1 MVKAKPN
8 QKIHVDK
15 LSTALDKLEQ
25 LESKPVEELT
35 LRESIY
41 FLRGKLNSALK
52 KGYSY
57 DDLSEILAEQEILV
71 SAATLKLYLT
81 EGGKKSASRKKKGKF
96 SSKLSPKASTN
107 VTDSKEELGTGN
119 SKSEINS
126 IKGSTDSEQ
135 AVNLKVSHGES
146 HSPCETTLLNSTT
159 RTKSSSSASNKV
171 KTKSQST
178 GSKSN
183 ATKTKVGSG
192 SDDDLSSEFNSF

>member
-15 LSTALDKLEQ
+15 LAGALDKLDQ

-57 DDLSEILAEQEILV
+57 QDLSEILAEQEILV

-81 EGGKKSASRKKKGKF
+81 EA
-96 SSKLSPKASTN
+96 
-107 VTDSKEELGTGN
+107 
-119 SKSEINS
+119 SKS
-126 IKGSTDSEQ
+126 K
-135 AVNLKVSHGES
+135 
-146 HSPCETTLLNSTT
+146 
-159 RTKSSSSASNKV
+159 KSSSRNK
-171 KTKSQST
+171 K
-178 GSKSN
+178 SKSR
-183 ATKTKVGSG
+183 
-192 SDDDLSSEFNSF
+192 

>member
-8 QKIHVDK
+8 QKFHINK
-15 LSTALDKLEQ
+15 LNTALDKLDR
-25 LESKPVEELT
+25 LESKPVEELS

-57 DDLSEILAEQEILV
+57 EDLSSILAEQDILV

-81 EGGKKSASRKKKGKF
+81 EGNKSKNKKSSSRNKKNQSNSTSGSI
-96 SSKLSPKASTN
+96 SSSEPTSVSSTN
-107 VTDSKEELGTGN
+107 VTNSKEELGTGN

-135 AVNLKVSHGES
+135 AVNVS
-146 HSPCETTLLNSTT
+146 STT
-159 RTKSSSSASNKV
+159 RAKSSSSVSNKA
-171 KTKSQST
+171 KAKSQSIDN
-178 GSKSN
+178 KSN

-192 SDDDLSSEFNSF
+192 SDDDLSSEFNNF